1 MNISGSS
8 STVVGFC
15 GRFPK
20 KSIQPFSSTQTK
32 WEHIFIRKNY
42 YMCPERAGHHALRT
56 LRTLDITLDT
66 MSVRPQ
72 A

>member
-32 WEHIFIRKNY
+32 LEHVFIRKNY